1 MNNLKIHHYQP
12 APLAPTAQKG
22 GRGYRHKRGC
32 GCRLRKK
39 RGGME
44 PDEEYKDKKLEV
56 MEEGFDPENYL
67 DNLESGYSLN
77 PNVKQNVDLISINDE
92 LGDELGDEIDEDI
105 QIQLNDD
112 DDENDNSVIDI
123 NDKTEEKEPASGGT
137 RRRKYRK
144 KSNKIRKSKKI
155 RRNSRKV
162 KKHGRRTHK
171 RR

>member
-12 APLAPTAQKG
+12 APMAPTTQKG

-32 GCRLRKK
+32 GCRLCKK

-44 PDEEYKDKKLEV
+44 PDEEYKDKKIEV
-56 MEEGFDPENYL
+56 MEEGFDPENL

-77 PNVKQNVDLISINDE
+77 PNVNQNVDLISIS
-92 LGDELGDEIDEDI
+92 DELGDEIDEDI
-105 QIQLNDD
+105 QIQLDD
-112 DDENDNSVIDI
+112 EDENDNYVIDV
-123 NDKTEEKEPASGGT
+123 NDKTEEKEPISGGT

-144 KSNKIRKSKKI
+144 KSKKGVKGRKT
-155 RRNSRKV
+155 RRHSRKV

-171 RR
+171 RH